1 VGSRFGVVGFGRPA
15 PDYSRSDAVSVILR
29 MSNAAADKDFLRL
42 ILQEEEKLGRTLPL
56 DSLIILSR
64 VRTERR
70 MNTAALAESTQRNEA
85 ETRASLEKLVESGLV
100 EAHGTGRGR
109 VYTLS
114 SGVYRKTGE
123 TVGYIRQA
131 GFKPIQHEQ
140 MILNYIEK
148 NGRIKREEVM
158 ELCMLTKD
166 QAAKLLKKLKEN
178 NKIVQSGER
187 RGAYYILQQ

>member
-1 VGSRFGVVGFGRPA
+1 LIYEGLLRFGRPA
-15 PDYSRSDAVSVILR
+15 PDYSCSDAVSVILR

-42 ILQEEEKLGRTLPL
+42 ILQEEEKLGSALSL

-64 VRTERR
+64 LRTERR
-70 MNTAALAESTQRNEA
+70 MVTATLAESTQRGEA
-85 ETRASLEKLVESGLV
+85 ETRASLEKLVESGLI

-109 VYTLS
+109 TYTLS

-123 TVGYIRQA
+123 TIGYIRQA
-131 GFKPIQHEQ
+131 GFKSIQHEQ
-140 MILNYIEK
+140 MILNYLEK

-166 QAAKLLKKLKEN
+166 QAAKLLKRLKEN
-178 NKIVQSGER
+178 NKIIQSGER

>member
-1 VGSRFGVVGFGRPA
+1 MVTV
-15 PDYSRSDAVSVILR
+15 
-29 MSNAAADKDFLRL
+29 
-42 ILQEEEKLGRTLPL
+42 
-56 DSLIILSR
+56 
-64 VRTERR
+64 
-70 MNTAALAESTQRNEA
+70 ALAESTQRGEA

-109 VYTLS
+109 AYTLS

-123 TVGYIRQA
+123 TIGYIRQA

-166 QAAKLLKKLKEN
+166 QAAKLLKRLKEN

-187 RGAYYILQQ
+187 RGAYYIIRQ

>member
-1 VGSRFGVVGFGRPA
+1 MV
-15 PDYSRSDAVSVILR
+15 
-29 MSNAAADKDFLRL
+29 
-42 ILQEEEKLGRTLPL
+42 
-56 DSLIILSR
+56 
-64 VRTERR
+64 
-70 MNTAALAESTQRNEA
+70 TATLAESTQRGEA
-85 ETRASLEKLVESGLV
+85 ETRASLEKLVESGLI

-109 VYTLS
+109 TYTLS

-123 TVGYIRQA
+123 TIGYIRQA
-131 GFKPIQHEQ
+131 GFKSIQHEQ
-140 MILNYIEK
+140 MILNYLEK

-166 QAAKLLKKLKEN
+166 QAAKLLKRLKEK

>member
-1 VGSRFGVVGFGRPA
+1 LS
-15 PDYSRSDAVSVILR
+15 
-29 MSNAAADKDFLRL
+29 
-42 ILQEEEKLGRTLPL
+42 LQEEEKLGRTLPL

-64 VRTERR
+64 LRTERR
-70 MNTAALAESTQRNEA
+70 IVTAALAENTQRGET

-109 VYTLS
+109 AYTLS
-114 SGVYRKTGE
+114 FGVYRKAGE
-123 TVGYIRQA
+123 TIGYIRQV
-131 GFKPIQHEQ
+131 GLKPIQHEQ

-166 QAAKLLKKLKEN
+166 QVGN
-178 NKIVQSGER
+178 F
-187 RGAYYILQQ
+187 